1 MDRPRRGV
9 VAAPRPRQAHA
20 PAFAGKAWVAAVL
33 LAVSGTAAQAQLF
46 PDNDARKAIL
56 ELRAKV
62 AENEERTNKRL
73 DELAASQAQM
83 AEQLSALRRSLVDL
97 NTQLELL
104 RADLAKQRGADEQIA
119 REVAELQRQQKDIS
133 QSVDERMRRVE
144 PQKVSL
150 DGREFSV
157 LPDEMRLHDEAMA
170 VLRNGDFA
178 GAVTALSAFERRYP
192 ASGYRDSVQ
201 FWLGN
206 ALYGKRD
213 YKEAVATFRAFLTAA
228 PTHPRAP
235 EAMLAI
241 ANCQVE
247 MKDLKAARATLA
259 ELQKVYPASEAAAAG
274 KQRLATL
281 K

>member
-1 MDRPRRGV
+1 MDRPRSALGAVLRRGW
-9 VAAPRPRQAHA
+9 APL
-20 PAFAGKAWVAAVL
+20 PASAGKPLVAAVL
-33 LAVSGTAAQAQLF
+33 LAVAGTAAQAQLF

-56 ELRAKV
+56 ELRGKV
-62 AENEERTNKRL
+62 TENEERTNKRL
-73 DELAASQAQM
+73 DELAAAQAQM
-83 AEQLSALRRSLVDL
+83 AEQLQALRRSLVDL

-104 RADLAKQRGADEQIA
+104 RTDLAKQRGSDEQMA
-119 REVAELQRQQKDIS
+119 REVAELQRQQKDIA
-133 QSVDERMRRVE
+133 QSVDERIRLVE

-157 LPDEMRLHDEAMA
+157 SPEEKRQHDEAMA
-170 VLRNGDFA
+170 VMRNGDFA
-178 GAVTALSAFERRYP
+178 GAVAALSAFDRRYP

-213 YKEAVATFRAFLTAA
+213 YKEAVATFRAFLAAA

-235 EAMLAI
+235 EALLAI

-259 ELQKVYPASEAAAAG
+259 ELQKVYPTSEAAAAG